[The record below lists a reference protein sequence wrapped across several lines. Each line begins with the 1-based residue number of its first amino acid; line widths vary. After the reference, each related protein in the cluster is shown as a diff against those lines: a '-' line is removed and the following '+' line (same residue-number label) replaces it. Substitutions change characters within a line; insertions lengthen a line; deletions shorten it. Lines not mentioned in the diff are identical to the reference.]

1 MKEILK
7 RTKFDLFIIGLS
19 VISWIIALPFLP
31 NSIPMQYSAS
41 GEINWS
47 ANKLIAAIVMIGIM
61 IFCYVVTNIK
71 IAKDTDQEKFSNVA
85 SLNELLN
92 PLGQGFIY
100 VISLIMIFN
109 GLGHNISANFI
120 IPVLVG
126 LLLIITGNY
135 LPKVP
140 KNNSLGIKNKWTKA
154 SEFVWKKT
162 HRFAAVI
169 YIIGGIVMFIL
180 GLLNIINSAITITLA
195 ILIVLLP
202 FLYSWMTYQS
212 SVEN

>member
-1 MKEILK
+1 
-7 RTKFDLFIIGLS
+7 
-19 VISWIIALPFLP
+19 
-31 NSIPMQYSAS
+31 
-41 GEINWS
+41 
-47 ANKLIAAIVMIGIM
+47 
-61 IFCYVVTNIK
+61 
-71 IAKDTDQEKFSNVA
+71 
-85 SLNELLN
+85 
-92 PLGQGFIY
+92 
-100 VISLIMIFN
+100 MIFN